1 MTATVH
7 PLQARGSIPTI
18 KAVAAVALWQTR
30 RFDTA
35 EIAAA
40 LSIHEGDVERILHT
54 VRENAP

>member
-18 KAVAAVALWQTR
+18 KAVAAYALWETR

-40 LSIHEGDVERILHT
+40 LSIHVVDVKRILRT
-54 VRENAP
+54 VRENTP